1 MPVGSAGS
9 IHRRWESSPP
19 GAPRN
24 AVNVCPPSTDFHVTT
39 LATYTTSGLEGS
51 TLTSLKSPSRPH
63 RRSSA
68 LARRQPSPPSS
79 ERYSP
84 PPLVA
89 PTTAYM
95 RAGALCDVAR
105 PMRPRPSAAPGRP
118 APIWRQV
125 VPPSVDRYRPF
136 DADRVHELPISHG
149 ACRAAHNTANT
160 VCELAGSNARSTAPV
175 FSSLPNTLCH
185 VSPPSRERY
194 TPRSPVGPYGD
205 PSTAANTR
213 LGSRGSTM
221 TAGIWSPSASPT
233 CRQVAPPSVDL

>member
-1 MPVGSAGS
+1 MAAGPPGSR
-9 IHRRWESSPP
+9 HRRWYSSPP

-24 AVNVCPPSTDFHVTT
+24 AVNVRPPSCDRHVTT

-63 RRSSA
+63 SRSSA
-68 LARRQPSPPSS
+68 LARRQLSPPSS

-89 PTTAYM
+89 PTAAYM
-95 RAGALCDVAR
+95 RVGALCDVAS

-118 APIWRQV
+118 VPIWRQF

-136 DADRVHELPISHG
+136 EADRVHELPISHG

-160 VCELAGSNARSTAPV
+160 VCEFAGSNARSTAPV
-175 FSSLPNTLCH
+175 FSSCSSTFCH
-185 VSPPSRERY
+185 VAPPSGERY
-194 TPRSPVGPYGD
+194 TPRSTLGP
-205 PSTAANTR
+205 
-213 LGSRGSTM
+213 
-221 TAGIWSPSASPT
+221 
-233 CRQVAPPSVDL
+233 